1 MEETKFYT
9 VRELMQMGGINK
21 RKSKD
26 ELKYI
31 TKDDKDQLAF
41 AGAISPKMLVNLVE
55 IPSSKPEE
63 EIRAVKGQISIFSLG
78 KKRNAKKHR

>member
-21 RKSKD
+21 RESKD
-26 ELKYI
+26 ELKHI

-41 AGAISPKMLVNLVE
+41 AEATSSKMLVNLVE
-55 IPSSKPEE
+55 IPSSKKDE

-78 KKRNAKKHR
+78 KKKNGKRNR

>member
-9 VRELMQMGGINK
+9 VKELMQMGGINK

-31 TKDDKDQLAF
+31 TKDDKEQLAF
-41 AGAISPKMLVNLVE
+41 AEATSSMMLVNLVE

-78 KKRNAKKHR
+78 KKRNGKRNR